1 MVVKGVFGSK
11 LPQTASH
18 EGAGTVVARGSEVK
32 NLEVGDRVMCGLNT
46 HLCGKCRSCKGP
58 EQNRHYCPNKG
69 PMLGIT
75 GDGMFAEYCVTDAAQ
90 TNKLPDE
97 VSFESAA
104 PLA

>member
-18 EGAGTVVARGSEVK
+18 EGAGKVVARGSEVK
-32 NLEVGDRVMCGLNT
+32 NLEIGDRVMCGLNT